1 MKRPYIILNNC
12 DNTPGCPV
20 INACP
25 KDIFYYDYDVKK
37 LLLNDNKC
45 LECGLCVVE
54 CEHEAVCLINPEE
67 TINKKSEEEYGLAL
81 AHRLKNHYG
90 IEPSSIINDKKIKEI
105 EKPDDIME
113 EENALLYV
121 YGRWLGESY
130 IGYSFLQ
137 EIKEELEKEIDEI
150 NFYKIHYTKL
160 EKKLA
165 GLPAFLTIKNGEI
178 INEYIGIKNPLYF
191 TQELVSNYI

>member
-1 MKRPYIILNNC
+1 MIRPYIILNNC

-25 KDIFYYDYDVKK
+25 KDIFYFEYDVKK
-37 LLLNDNKC
+37 LLLNNNNC

-54 CEHEAVCLINPEE
+54 CEHEAVSLINVEE
-67 TINKKSEEEYGLAL
+67 TTNNKNEEEYGLAL

-105 EKPDDIME
+105 EQLDDII
-113 EENALLYV
+113 EENVLLYV

-130 IGYSFLQ
+130 IGYSFLK
-137 EIKEELEKEIDEI
+137 EIKDELEKELNDI
-150 NFYKIHYTKL
+150 NFYKIHYPKL
-160 EKKLA
+160 KRNLS

-178 INEYIGIKNPLYF
+178 INKYIGIKNPLYF
-191 TQELVSNYI
+191 TPELINNYI

>member
-1 MKRPYIILNNC
+1 MIRPYIILNNC

-25 KDIFYYDYDVKK
+25 KDIFYFDYDVKK
-37 LLLNDNKC
+37 LLLNNNNC

-54 CEHEAVCLINPEE
+54 CEHEAVSLINVEE
-67 TINKKSEEEYGLAL
+67 TRNNKNEEEYGLAL

-105 EKPDDIME
+105 EQLDDII
-113 EENALLYV
+113 EENVLLYV

-130 IGYSFLQ
+130 IGYSFLK
-137 EIKEELEKEIDEI
+137 EIKDELEKELNDI
-150 NFYKIHYTKL
+150 NFYKIHYPKL
-160 EKKLA
+160 KRNLS

-178 INEYIGIKNPLYF
+178 INKYIGIKNPLYF
-191 TQELVSNYI
+191 TPELINNYI

>member
-1 MKRPYIILNNC
+1 MIRPYIILNNC

-25 KDIFYYDYDVKK
+25 KDIFYFDYDVKK
-37 LLLNDNKC
+37 LLLNNNNC

-54 CEHEAVCLINPEE
+54 CEHEAVSLINVEE
-67 TINKKSEEEYGLAL
+67 TTNNKNEEEYGLAL

-105 EKPDDIME
+105 EQLDDII
-113 EENALLYV
+113 EENVLLYV

-130 IGYSFLQ
+130 IGYSFLK
-137 EIKEELEKEIDEI
+137 EIKDELEKELNDI
-150 NFYKIHYTKL
+150 NFYKIHYPKL
-160 EKKLA
+160 KRNLS

-178 INEYIGIKNPLYF
+178 INKYIGIKNPLYF
-191 TQELVSNYI
+191 TPELINNYI

>member
-1 MKRPYIILNNC
+1 MIRPYIILNNC

-25 KDIFYYDYDVKK
+25 KDIFYFDYDVKK
-37 LLLNDNKC
+37 LLLNNNNC

-54 CEHEAVCLINPEE
+54 CEHEAVSLINVEE
-67 TINKKSEEEYGLAL
+67 TTNNKNEEEYGLAL

-105 EKPDDIME
+105 EQLDDII
-113 EENALLYV
+113 EENVLLYV

-130 IGYSFLQ
+130 IGYSFLK
-137 EIKEELEKEIDEI
+137 EIKDELEKELNDI
-150 NFYKIHYTKL
+150 NFYKIHYPKL
-160 EKKLA
+160 KRNLS
-165 GLPAFLTIKNGEI
+165 GLPAFLTFKNGEI
-178 INEYIGIKNPLYF
+178 INKYIGIKNPLYF
-191 TQELVSNYI
+191 TQELINNYI

>member
-1 MKRPYIILNNC
+1 MIRPYIILNKC

-20 INACP
+20 INVCP

-37 LLLNDNKC
+37 LLLNNNNC

-54 CEHEAVCLINPEE
+54 CEHEAVSLINVEE
-67 TINKKSEEEYGLAL
+67 TTNNKNEEEYGLAL

-105 EKPDDIME
+105 EQLDDII
-113 EENALLYV
+113 EENVLLYV

-130 IGYSFLQ
+130 IGYSFLK
-137 EIKEELEKEIDEI
+137 EIKDELEKELNDI
-150 NFYKIHYTKL
+150 NFYKIHYPKL
-160 EKKLA
+160 EMSLS
-165 GLPAFLTIKNGEI
+165 GLPAFLTFKNGEI
-178 INEYIGIKNPLYF
+178 INKYIGIKNPLYF
-191 TQELVSNYI
+191 TQELINNYI

>member
-1 MKRPYIILNNC
+1 MIRPYIILNNC

-25 KDIFYYDYDVKK
+25 KDIFYFEYDVKK
-37 LLLNDNKC
+37 LLLNNNNC

-54 CEHEAVCLINPEE
+54 CEHEAVSLINVEE
-67 TINKKSEEEYGLAL
+67 TRNNKNEEEYGLAL

-105 EKPDDIME
+105 EQLDDII
-113 EENALLYV
+113 EENVLLYV

-130 IGYSFLQ
+130 IGYSFLK
-137 EIKEELEKEIDEI
+137 EIKDELEKELNDI
-150 NFYKIHYTKL
+150 NFYKIHYPKL
-160 EKKLA
+160 KRNLS

-178 INEYIGIKNPLYF
+178 INKYIGIKNPLYF
-191 TQELVSNYI
+191 TPELINNYI